1 MPTKHDLIAACT
13 RQDGATNADV
23 AHALGISSS
32 EAGSRLAYGVNRGW
46 LHKVHS
52 NGTGATR
59 YFASLVAANE
69 YMRGRVAARIG
80 SDAVNGTPHAD
91 RATKVFF
98 ATPRGDSPWRSKCPP
113 DRDVVSRPGALD
125 FKAVPSLSP
134 FSKGGAR

>member
-52 NGTGATR
+52 NCNGGATR
-59 YFASLVAANE
+59 YFASLDTANE
-69 YMRGRVAARIG
+69 YMRGRVADRIR
-80 SDAVNGTPHAD
+80 SDAKHSTPKAGQ
-91 RATKVFF
+91 KVFF
-98 ATPRGDSPWRSKCPP
+98 ATPRGDGPWRTKCAP